1 MPPARKPVAPVL
13 NERNNNHTRFGVP
26 GVVISLLSTILV
38 QGFIAIWWAA
48 GISKDVDYLK
58 QTLQVMQANR
68 YTSADASRDFG
79 LAQQRAVEVE
89 RRLISIETRLR
100 ELEVMAR

>member
-1 MPPARKPVAPVL
+1 M
-13 NERNNNHTRFGVP
+13 P

-58 QTLQVMQANR
+58 QTLQVMQGNR
-68 YTSADASRDFG
+68 YTSIDAARDFG
-79 LAQQRAVEVE
+79 LTQQRSVEVE

-100 ELEVMAR
+100 ELEVRSK